1 MTLAKR
7 IGYQS
12 WSHVATA
19 YGIIV
24 GLGMLSALFRYF
36 RFPDF
41 SVPLQV
47 NFFIASLIGA
57 AFIWETLRVIN
68 LTLNRYYPF
77 ERSVYGRIVL
87 QLIIGSAFG
96 LFCRI
101 LIYLFAEPHFP
112 FQLDSLFL
120 AVTWALWIL
129 FPSGIN
135 LIFFA
140 GYFFN
145 QWKAGL
151 VKTERLERE
160 KAQVQFDNL
169 KNQLNPHFLFNALT
183 SLNSLIKEDQQLA
196 SLFLQH
202 LSKVYR
208 YVLQHQEETLV
219 SIQTELEF
227 IKNYIFL
234 AQTRFD
240 KALLIDVQIEPRCLD
255 KRIIP
260 VTIQVLLENAFKHN
274 VLEVDRPLR
283 IEIVTEGDFLLIR
296 NNLQKRRIVEGS
308 NQLGLENLKSLYRY
322 FSTRPLQVEQT
333 EASFTVK
340 VPLL

>member
-1 MTLAKR
+1 MTFARK
-7 IGYQS
+7 IGYRS
-12 WSHVATA
+12 WAHLAVA
-19 YGIIV
+19 YGIIA
-24 GLGMLSALFRYF
+24 GLGILSATFRYF
-36 RFPDF
+36 RFPEF

-47 NFFIASLIGA
+47 NFFIVSILGA

-68 LTLNRYYPF
+68 LMLDRYYPYD
-77 ERSVYGRIVL
+77 RSVLRRIVL
-87 QLIIGSAFG
+87 QLFIGSLFG

-101 LIYLFAEPHFP
+101 LIYLFAEPYFP
-112 FQLDSLFL
+112 FRLDNLFL
-120 AVTWALWIL
+120 AVTWALWII

-135 LIFFA
+135 LIFFS

-145 QWKAGL
+145 QWKNGL

-208 YVLQHQEETLV
+208 YVLQHQDETLV
-219 SIQTELEF
+219 SIHTELEF

-234 AQTRFD
+234 AQTRFN
-240 KALLIDVQIEPRCLD
+240 KALFIDVHIEPRNLD

-274 VLEVDRPLR
+274 VLEEARPLR
-283 IEIVTEGDFLLIR
+283 IEIVTEEDFLVIR

-322 FSTRPLQVEQT
+322 FSARPLQVEQT
-333 EASFTVK
+333 ETSFTVK